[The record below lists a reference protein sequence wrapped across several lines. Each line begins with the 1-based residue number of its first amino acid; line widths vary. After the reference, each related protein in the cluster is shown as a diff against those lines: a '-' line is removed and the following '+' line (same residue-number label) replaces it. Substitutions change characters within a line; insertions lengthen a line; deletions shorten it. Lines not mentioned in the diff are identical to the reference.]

1 MKINLRRRYLACFI
15 TALSAGVAAM
25 PAAIAAESESANME
39 EIVIIGSRR
48 AARSA
53 TDTTAPVDVIA
64 GEELTRNASTDIQDL
79 MRTAVPSYNVNA
91 QPISDAATI
100 SRPANL
106 RGLSPDNTLVLIN
119 GKRRH
124 RGSVISFLGGGIS
137 DGGGDGVGRDD
148 RGDRCEGQVCGDS
161 DGGGFGS
168 W

>member
-25 PAAIAAESESANME
+25 PAAIAAEGESANME

-64 GEELTRNASTDIQDL
+64 GDELTRNASTDIQDL

-106 RGLSPDNTLVLIN
+106 RGLSPDNTLVLVN
-119 GKRRH
+119 G
-124 RGSVISFLGGGIS
+124 
-137 DGGGDGVGRDD
+137 
-148 RGDRCEGQVCGDS
+148 
-161 DGGGFGS
+161 
-168 W
+168 